1 MSRKRELE
9 ATTDTTADAAKTSK
23 RRKHNHV
30 EPPSLTTKK
39 KHKKHKHKEH
49 KHKEHKHKK
58 HKGDKEHKKDKKKK
72 KKKSKS
78 SDKDDT
84 SDSKVQ
90 SSTKDISSINATTTT
105 ATKSSTTTQKE
116 PEKIVFNN
124 RIQSSLV
131 RDYVDDTLD
140 KTPLYKTR
148 IVANIP
154 KVHHDF
160 FISDSDSDSDDDVA
174 LNTGTPPTLEWH
186 KRYFSGVEVREKRLE
201 WPTVENGLWS
211 LQERVRLEKRV
222 KRVARVMKRMQMTVL
237 DWLTWIIEH
246 GDGSRSLSRTCSFR
260 QT

>member
-23 RRKHNHV
+23 RQKHNHV

-39 KHKKHKHKEH
+39 KHKKHKHKE
-49 KHKEHKHKK
+49 HKEHKHKK

-90 SSTKDISSINATTTT
+90 SSTKDTSSINATTTT
-105 ATKSSTTTQKE
+105 TTKSSTTQKE
-116 PEKIVFNN
+116 PEKILFNN
-124 RIQSSLV
+124 RIQSTLV

-148 IVANIP
+148 IVANVP

-222 KRVARVMKRMQMTVL
+222 KRVARVMKMMQMTTL

-246 GDGSRSLSRTCSFR
+246 GDGSGSLSRTCSFR